1 MHGFDELNSVV
12 GGYYRL
18 LLGFTG
24 LYWVL
29 KSFLYRLSPGCTRYV
44 NVFLNLIRFRVLKLF
59 FSGNDPIFR
68 RFNDFFSSPSG
79 NRRVN
84 CCFLQHHWVFIGTNS
99 YETKVAGGDDK
110 KKQKQKE
117 TKKKRK
123 KRTVESSSGRQLT
136 SSATVSSSF
145 SSFLNKK
152 KEPLDF
158 VC

>member
-59 FSGNDPIFR
+59 FLVMIPFLGSLMIFLAH
-68 RFNDFFSSPSG
+68 
-79 NRRVN
+79 RV
-84 CCFLQHHWVFIGTNS
+84 GT
-99 YETKVAGGDDK
+99 E
-110 KKQKQKE
+110 E
-117 TKKKRK
+117 
-123 KRTVESSSGRQLT
+123 
-136 SSATVSSSF
+136 
-145 SSFLNKK
+145 
-152 KEPLDF
+152 
-158 VC
+158 